1 MSEETDKNE
10 NQGFL
15 KNRKKLVLIFSGA
28 AVFIIVVASLLFF
41 FLFKD
46 GKGGNKAQKT
56 AEQKTKNT
64 APDPADVY
72 TGMVKFSEMRIE
84 LMPESE
90 DEVQKRV
97 RISFYLE
104 FKSDNDKY
112 VMLENMDKL
121 QNFLKIYFSRK
132 KPSHLDTLYEKIML
146 KKEIFQK
153 VKEITQSDSLENI
166 YITEFLILDW

>member
-15 KNRKKLVLIFSGA
+15 QNRKKLVLIFSGA
-28 AVFIIVVASLLFF
+28 AVIIIVTASLLFF
-41 FLFKD
+41 FLFKS
-46 GKGGNKAQKT
+46 GNGGGEAQKS
-56 AEQKTKNT
+56 AEEKTKNT
-64 APDPADVY
+64 APGPADVY
-72 TGMVKFSEMRIE
+72 TGMVKFPEMRID

-90 DEVQKRV
+90 EEVQKKI

-104 FKSDNDKY
+104 FKSDSDKY

-132 KPSHLDTLYEKIML
+132 KPSHLDTLYEKIMF

-153 VKEITQSDSLENI
+153 VREITESDSLENI